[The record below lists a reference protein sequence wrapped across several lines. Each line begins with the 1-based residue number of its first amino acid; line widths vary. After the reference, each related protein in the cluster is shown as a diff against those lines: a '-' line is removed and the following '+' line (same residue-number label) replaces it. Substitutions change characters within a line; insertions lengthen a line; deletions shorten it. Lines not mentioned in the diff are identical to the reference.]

1 MVRTRPFKKRNIQ
14 HLGPYHKS
22 GILKQWFPSRA
33 SIRVDFGGF
42 STIPVKTVFFTREGK
57 LGFQGWGD
65 GGKHMRF
72 NRKTMSIHDNTNKF
86 FRPSWPNILIPHP
99 GTLSQN
105 RAYLLIKRAHSQH
118 LPQSTVLFL
127 HLFPTCWISR
137 LYNLTGPHYYV
148 HWAAVAQCYSR
159 WPISPPP
166 LLHPARKWSLELIL
180 GFGTKCTRTQSCH

>member
-105 RAYLLIKRAHSQH
+105 RAYLLKSGQRTWRDLSLKRTYPWPTDTGKQC
-118 LPQSTVLFL
+118 ST
-127 HLFPTCWISR
+127 S
-137 LYNLTGPHYYV
+137 
-148 HWAAVAQCYSR
+148 
-159 WPISPPP
+159 
-166 LLHPARKWSLELIL
+166 LIL
-180 GFGTKCTRTQSCH
+180 ATW